1 MAGFQKAIRENI
13 WVKILSIASSG
24 GGKTFSNLRLATGFA
39 KELSKLTKKE
49 ERIAYIDTESRR
61 STYYADKFDFDILEI
76 NAPFTPEKYVD
87 AINTAVQA
95 GYKVLVLDSMTHEW
109 SGKGGCLEIH
119 SKIPGNSYTA
129 WGKVTPRHEAFTDL
143 ALDSP
148 IHIFATVRGEDKYVI
163 EEVNGKQTP
172 RKIPI
177 GYSQR
182 KDTEYLFTVSFM
194 LEQDSH
200 IATSV
205 KDNTHIFEDKNDV
218 LTEEHGRKLCLW
230 ANSGDIDAKHAQLE
244 KEKESARAKMKLN
257 EEAEA
262 KEISKNLNK
271 ERQYQKDEPQVET
284 NTTETNATLTL
295 EEIISKIDTLAKE
308 KATKNRVGVTNA
320 IKENHVSAN
329 YNSITDIEVAK
340 KVLSALESL

>member
-1 MAGFQKAIRENI
+1 MVGFQKAVRENI
-13 WVKILSIASSG
+13 WVKVLKIASSG
-24 GGKTFSNLRLATGFA
+24 GGKTYSSLRMATGFA
-39 KELSKLTKKE
+39 EELSKLTGKK

-61 STYYADKFDFDILEI
+61 SAYYADKFDFDMLEI
-76 NAPFTPEKYVD
+76 KAPFTPEKYVD
-87 AINTAVQA
+87 AIEMALQG

-129 WGKVTPRHEAFTDL
+129 WGKVTPRHEAF
-143 ALDSP
+143 LDKIIESP
-148 IHIFATVRGEDKYVI
+148 IHIFATVRGEDKYVL

-172 RKIPI
+172 RKIPV

-218 LTEEHGRKLCLW
+218 LTEDHGKQLCKW
-230 ANSGDIDAKHAQLE
+230 ANSGDVDSKREQLE
-244 KEKESARAKMKLN
+244 KEKEDAKARIKLN
-257 EEAEA
+257 EESEA
-262 KEISKNLNK
+262 KEMANNLDKQRSK
-271 ERQYQKDEPQVET
+271 QKQGE
-284 NTTETNATLTL
+284 AS
-295 EEIISKIDTLAKE
+295 EELSLKDIIIQIDTLAKT
-308 KATKNRVGVTNA
+308 KAKTNRDGVVNA
-320 IKENHVSAN
+320 INKYHTSPN
-329 YNSITDIEVAK
+329 YNSITDINAAK
-340 KVLSALESL
+340 SVLSELQSL

>member
-1 MAGFQKAIRENI
+1 METYGF
-13 WVKILSIASSG
+13 V
-24 GGKTFSNLRLATGFA
+24 
-39 KELSKLTKKE
+39 
-49 ERIAYIDTESRR
+49 
-61 STYYADKFDFDILEI
+61 
-76 NAPFTPEKYVD
+76 
-87 AINTAVQA
+87 
-95 GYKVLVLDSMTHEW
+95 
-109 SGKGGCLEIH
+109 
-119 SKIPGNSYTA
+119 
-129 WGKVTPRHEAFTDL
+129 KVTPRHEAFTDL
-143 ALDSP
+143 MLDSP

-218 LTEEHGRKLCLW
+218 LTEEHGKKLCLW
-230 ANSGDIDAKHAQLE
+230 ANSGDVDAKHAQLE
-244 KEKESARAKMKLN
+244 KEKQDAKARIKLN
-257 EEAEA
+257 EENEA
-262 KEISKNLNK
+262 KEVTNNLNK
-271 ERQYQKDEPQVET
+271 ERQEQKNISVET
-284 NTTETNATLTL
+284 DVKLTL
-295 EEIISKIDTLAKE
+295 EQIIAKIDTLAKD
-308 KATKNRVGVTNA
+308 KAVKNRVGVTNA
-320 IKENHVSAN
+320 IKSSHTSAN